1 MRQRLKRN
9 SRGSIVLP
17 NGETITKKEQQLLK
31 NEVAKSNRK
40 RKKLLEDLPE
50 KAKHK
55 YNDFG
60 VESDWVMRK
69 KSTSFSRFRNK
80 KEFKTYLNQLKR
92 VNNNKY
98 INKLINTYKNNYKKA
113 VRQVFNSNGD
123 DIVDFIDSL
132 SNEEFR
138 QLTLNEDIEDIGYVY
153 YEPIS
158 AKNKL
163 SKMQRQVDKLK
174 NKSNKLRNI
183 TKSAKVYV

>member
-1 MRQRLKRN
+1 M
-9 SRGSIVLP
+9 P
-17 NGETITKKEQQLLK
+17 NGERITKKEQRLLK

-40 RKKLLEDLPE
+40 RKKLLEDLPD
-50 KAKHK
+50 KAKRK
-55 YNDFG
+55 YKDFG

-69 KSTSFSRFRNK
+69 KSTSLSRFRNK
-80 KEFKTYLNQLKR
+80 KEFKAYLKQLKR

-98 INKLINTYKNNYKKA
+98 INKLVSTYKDNYIKAIKK
-113 VRQVFNSNGD
+113 VFNSNGD
-123 DIVDFIDSL
+123 DIVDFIKSL

-158 AKNKL
+158 AKIKL
-163 SKMQRQVDKLK
+163 LKMQRQLDKIR
-174 NKSNKLRNI
+174 NKSNKLRNF